1 MTDFHSDKVRALLAF
16 LALEPREHTRAELAA
31 LFWPETGDTSARA
44 NLRSAL
50 HRLRQTLDAVEP
62 GSSDRLLT
70 ISRQSIRF
78 NPEAASVDVHRF
90 LAAVQDA
97 QSASSAVDVDPL
109 EEAAA
114 LYRGELLSGFGLA
127 DAPAFEEWL
136 FLRRELLHQQAL
148 VLLHT
153 LTTAYESVG
162 NDERAHAVAGR
173 LLALDPYREE
183 SHRQIMRL
191 LARMGQPDRALEQ
204 LERLRQLLRQEMGVN
219 PADETMTLG
228 AANCDG

>member
-1 MTDFHSDKVRALLAF
+1 MTDFVLRFLGAFQVRADAMLVTDFHSDRVRALLAF
-16 LALEPREHTRAELAA
+16 IALEPREHTRAELAA

-97 QSASSAVDVDPL
+97 QAASSGVDVDPL
-109 EEAAA
+109 AEAAA

-127 DAPAFEEWL
+127 DAPAIEAVSYTHL
-136 FLRRELLHQQAL
+136 
-148 VLLHT
+148 
-153 LTTAYESVG
+153 
-162 NDERAHAVAGR
+162 RAHETNHAISYAVFC
-173 LLALDPYREE
+173 
-183 SHRQIMRL
+183 
-191 LARMGQPDRALEQ
+191 
-204 LERLRQLLRQEMGVN
+204 V
-219 PADETMTLG
+219 
-228 AANCDG
+228 